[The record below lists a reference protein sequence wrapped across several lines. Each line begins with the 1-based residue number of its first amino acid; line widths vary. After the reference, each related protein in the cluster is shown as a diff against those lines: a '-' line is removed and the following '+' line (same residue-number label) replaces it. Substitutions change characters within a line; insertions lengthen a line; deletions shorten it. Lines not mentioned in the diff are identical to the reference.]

1 MLNVVIMVADYS
13 WAVVAGSAFLAFH
26 PLSLFS
32 SMFLSY
38 ITIFCTIYSI
48 FNLFSFYKY
57 QINPNLA
64 TVTSYF
70 MLILVN
76 LWFPTNRMRILVQI
90 LSM

>member
-1 MLNVVIMVADYS
+1 MLNVVIIVADYS

-38 ITIFCTIYSI
+38 ITIFCIIYSI
-48 FNLFSFYKY
+48 LIYVLRFYKY

-70 MLILVN
+70 MLVLVN
-76 LWFPTNRMRILVQI
+76 HWFLTNRIRILE
-90 LSM
+90 